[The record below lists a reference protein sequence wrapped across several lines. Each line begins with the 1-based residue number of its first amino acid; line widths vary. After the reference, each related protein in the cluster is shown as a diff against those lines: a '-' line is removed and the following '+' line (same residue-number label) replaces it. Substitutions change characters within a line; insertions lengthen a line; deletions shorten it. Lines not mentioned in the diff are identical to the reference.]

1 LMLSILVFSLFLAL
15 PLSIIIMS
23 VVVVALCA
31 DPSVVIRE

>member
-15 PLSIIIMS
+15 LVIIIIIS

-31 DPSVVIRE
+31 DPLVVIRE